1 MLDYIEEFAP
11 SLRDRY
17 MTLQPFED
25 VLHSLSAGPQK
36 NAIHD
41 DQTEPVYF
49 ILDFSIWKDGS
60 ILTLTQW
67 KVTLDSVILMT
78 DDGEFNSTMNQLWNF
93 LRQLPRPATS
103 FTLL

>member
-1 MLDYIEEFAP
+1 MIDYIEEFAP

-25 VLHSLSAGPQK
+25 VINSLSAGPQPQAK
-36 NAIHD
+36 YD

-49 ILDFSIWKDGS
+49 NLDFSIWKDGS
-60 ILTLTQW
+60 ILVLTQW
-67 KVTLDSVILMT
+67 KVTSDRVILIT
-78 DDGEFNSTMNQLWNF
+78 DDGEFDSSMNQLWNF

-103 FTLL
+103 FTI